1 MAFTKLRSP
10 SGKNDSGLEP
20 SEITV
25 SMPVSSLTLIYE
37 LMGLGCSESV
47 HGTISLS
54 KQQGG
59 PTATTATL
67 SATVFMIGKGSPAV
81 LEMPILLKK

>member
-1 MAFTKLRSP
+1 MAFTKPRSP
-10 SGKNDSGLEP
+10 SGKSDSGLGP

-25 SMPVSSLTLIYE
+25 SMPVSSVTPIYE
-37 LMGLGCSESV
+37 LMGLGRSESV
-47 HGTISLS
+47 HGTTSLS

-67 SATVFMIGKGSPAV
+67 SATVLMIGKGSPAV
-81 LEMPILLKK
+81 LEMPALLKK